1 MSFEKKVKEL
11 EEIVKKLEAPEM
23 GIDEGVK
30 LFDSGVKL
38 AKDCYEELNAK
49 KGQINIIKKELNEVV
64 EKPFKD

>member
-11 EEIVKKLEAPEM
+11 EEIVKKLETPEM

-30 LFDSGVKL
+30 LFDEGVKL